1 MAAPEQTQK
10 TKSDELLEGQ
20 RKIERLL
27 ARARSLVAT
36 CGEPGDA
43 HIAVA
48 RGLLDARS
56 RDDEVTVAVVG
67 LMKCGKSSLLSA
79 LCGTNL
85 MPMDIPASTA
95 CVVRIVHEASAVVP
109 SMVETT
115 ADGAILLAITGEA
128 AIHNRLKELNA
139 AGRANEH
146 AGGTTEE
153 IRVRLPALEHWRS
166 DAPYRLV
173 LLDTP
178 GPNER
183 EQGIWGSS
191 SGPIPRPRWQP

>member
-1 MAAPEQTQK
+1 
-10 TKSDELLEGQ
+10 
-20 RKIERLL
+20 
-27 ARARSLVAT
+27 
-36 CGEPGDA
+36 
-43 HIAVA
+43 
-48 RGLLDARS
+48 
-56 RDDEVTVAVVG
+56 
-67 LMKCGKSSLLSA
+67 
-79 LCGTNL
+79 
-85 MPMDIPASTA
+85 
-95 CVVRIVHEASAVVP
+95 
-109 SMVETT
+109 MVETT

-146 AGGTTEE
+146 AGGTTVE

-183 EQGIWGSS
+183 EQGIWGSRYELGVGSSLSGSSLSALVSCTHS